1 MRKQFP
7 ADDGFERYRKPTRP
21 DLFLAE
27 MDQVIPWR
35 DLCEVIKPYYPKPK
49 SVGRPLLGLERML
62 RIHFLQH
69 WLYLSDPAVEGAL
82 YDSRATRRFV
92 DIDIGRELAQD
103 DVTICKLRHLLH
115 LDGMRVSGGSAY
127 AGQGDIGDWTRT
139 PTGCLWHVDWSI
151 VYGATTVAATT

>member
-27 MDQVIPWR
+27 
-35 DLCEVIKPYYPKPK
+35 
-49 SVGRPLLGLERML
+49 
-62 RIHFLQH
+62 
-69 WLYLSDPAVEGAL
+69 

-92 DIDIGRELAQD
+92 DIDLGRELAQD
-103 DVTICKLRHLLH
+103 EATICKLRHLLH